1 MLTNNDIKDITKVI
15 RSVENGGI
23 LLKGTIEKA
32 INQKGRILSN
42 VRGPLMRADLS
53 LMKNVL
59 TPLANIVLTPLGSTA
74 AA

>member
-32 INQKGRILSN
+32 INQKGGILSN

-53 LMKNVL
+53 LMKNA
-59 TPLANIVLTPLGSTA
+59 TPIVLK
-74 AA
+74 